1 MIVERVENPTP
12 DTRDQQILDRK
23 EDRVAEREVDR
34 FIARAVDDLRLAEEN
49 GSAVRMLE
57 RVAYRLDEK
66 ISEVIKKRQE
76 NDDTFP
82 KDANIEL
89 RLKEKI
95 AKRIKEQNVDAESIT
110 LGNNKEE
117 TTQGVRPPSEQVQE
131 PIDGYTPGERLL
143 YRAITHPALLDKQLE
158 NMVSS
163 LIQLEKNYYTMIDNT
178 AEDNV
183 VFQQSK
189 QGNEAKNNFNQA
201 LSNAENAQQ
210 ERIDRQIDQ
219 LMNFNFDAQQAL
231 KIDKTQLNERRYFNL
246 KQDMEAQARFAESL
260 IDPTKEYIENGVY
273 YYNKVNLEQ
282 SRNSKLNI

>member
-1 MIVERVENPTP
+1 
-12 DTRDQQILDRK
+12 
-23 EDRVAEREVDR
+23 
-34 FIARAVDDLRLAEEN
+34 
-49 GSAVRMLE
+49 
-57 RVAYRLDEK
+57 
-66 ISEVIKKRQE
+66 
-76 NDDTFP
+76 
-82 KDANIEL
+82 
-89 RLKEKI
+89 
-95 AKRIKEQNVDAESIT
+95 
-110 LGNNKEE
+110 
-117 TTQGVRPPSEQVQE
+117 
-131 PIDGYTPGERLL
+131 
-143 YRAITHPALLDKQLE
+143 
-158 NMVSS
+158 MVSS